1 MKRYTVSVIANV
13 TIDLIIDAKDE
24 SAAKSVADSMSYE
37 DLVEEGIIRV
47 YSTEEV
53 DEDQDVKPYEEEK
66 SA

>member
-24 SAAKSVADSMSYE
+24 SAAKAVADSMSYE